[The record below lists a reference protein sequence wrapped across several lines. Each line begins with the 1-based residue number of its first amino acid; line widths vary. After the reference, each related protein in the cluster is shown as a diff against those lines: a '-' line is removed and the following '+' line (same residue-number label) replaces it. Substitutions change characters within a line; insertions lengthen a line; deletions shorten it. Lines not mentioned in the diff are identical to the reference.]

1 MRKGQVTI
9 LNEAQQ
15 YKLNDNIISIL
26 KREDLTLK
34 QLNYIIHYCYAQIYI
49 HNQNQDDIYNE
60 VLRIVENKWIS
71 GFTLPY
77 GLYDKDTL
85 LNSCKK
91 RNIFKLY
98 DYLNIDKYR
107 KENPSKCAEM
117 YRLYNLYVELLY
129 NDIQFKHIKSLYR
142 LYKKDKT
149 ILNCFNNYR
158 LPNINNSNIVFYT
171 HFLEYIINEL
181 DKGET
186 FHNYVFSNRMTEQV
200 FNKNCENIDLNR
212 MLFEYFLSSTS
223 NLDCSLLYDETNF
236 DKYFIKENG
245 VYYLN
250 FEKIVVE
257 KYPPIAKAVFKN
269 FDFQLLRNS
278 YSYYNNIVQMNE
290 ETFDKYKQLVTGN
303 GIAITLNNIKSIST
317 KIIIKMNGTI
327 NIYIREYRENKILP
341 SGKLQYNDEVKSN
354 KNNIVIFPNGDIYK
368 ETKNE
373 KLVPISFKELY
384 DLRNLNNDTKKLV
397 DCIISEVSKMTPI
410 FKDISRDFEITN
422 LFPIKFN
429 DLYKYHTK
437 NELMKDMYGLAK
449 DLPINY
455 NKININLS
463 YLIIKS
469 YNYVNDRSKKILI
482 QLKDKDNR
490 ILKLVNHCMAKNWRR
505 LTYKRKV
512 FFFLQSII
520 IYTINE
526 KTDLGKNR
534 KKYIEDNLHL
544 IAENILDAEFNE
556 FEEDCDNDILIS
568 VGDYVN
574 MCIYSKKRV
583 KPKVDLSISNIHTL
597 IEKHNDVSWLL
608 HKNSTKPVKIPK
620 NSVFNGLRKILPK
633 EFEWIKNRKRLI
645 LETELQHHCVWSY
658 ADKISSDMCAI
669 YSYVDKDG
677 SKSFCN
683 DGKPKRYTIEFN
695 FNKQDGT
702 YYVEQVQ
709 GKYDAV
715 NSSDVKN
722 YIYKILNEKQLKETA

>member
-15 YKLNDNIISIL
+15 YELNDNIISIL

-34 QLNYIIHYCYAQIYI
+34 QLNYILHYCYAQIYI
-49 HNQNQDDIYNE
+49 YNQNQDDIYNE
-60 VLRIVENKWIS
+60 ILRIVENKWIN
-71 GFTLPY
+71 GFTLTY
-77 GLYDKDTL
+77 GKDTL
-85 LNSCKK
+85 LNSSKK

-98 DYLNIDKYR
+98 DYLNIGKYR
-107 KENPSKCAEM
+107 KENPSKCADM
-117 YRLYNLYVELLY
+117 YNLYNLYVELLY

-200 FNKNCENIDLNR
+200 FNKNCENIDLNK
-212 MLFEYFLSSTS
+212 MLFEYFLSLTS
-223 NLDCSLLYDETNF
+223 NIELPYDETNF

-257 KYPPIAKAVFKN
+257 KYPPITKAVLKS
-269 FDFQLLRNS
+269 FDFKLLRNS
-278 YSYYNNIVQMNE
+278 YSYYNNIIQMNE
-290 ETFDKYKQLVTGN
+290 DIFDKYKQLVMDN
-303 GIAITLNNIKSIST
+303 GITVTLNNIKSIST
-317 KIIIKMNGTI
+317 KIVIKTNGTI
-327 NIYIREYRENKILP
+327 NIYIREYKGNTILS
-341 SGKLQYNDEVKSN
+341 SGKLQTYDETKSN
-354 KNNIVIFPNGDIYK
+354 KNDIVIFPNGDIYK
-368 ETKNE
+368 KTKNE

-384 DLRNLNNDTKKLV
+384 ALRNLNNDTKKLV

-463 YLIIKS
+463 YLIVKS

-482 QLKDKDNR
+482 QLKDKDNS
-490 ILKLVNHCMAKNWRR
+490 ILKLVNRCITKSWQR

-526 KTDLGKNR
+526 KTDWGKTR
-534 KKYIEDNLHL
+534 KKYIEENLNF
-544 IAENILDAEFNE
+544 IAENILDAEFYE
-556 FEEDCDNDILIS
+556 FADNCADDMLIQ

-574 MCIYSKKRV
+574 MCIYNNKRV
-583 KPKVDLSISNIHTL
+583 KPKVDLSISNVHTL
-597 IEKHNDVSWLL
+597 IEKHNDVSWLSR
-608 HKNSTKPVKIPK
+608 KSGTKPVKVPK
-620 NSVFNGLRKILPK
+620 DSVFNDLRKILPK

-658 ADKISSDMCAI
+658 ADRISSDMCAI

-677 SKSFCN
+677 SKSLCN

-702 YYVEQVQ
+702 YYVVQVQ

-715 NSSDVKN
+715 NSSDVQN

>member
-1 MRKGQVTI
+1 MRKGQATI

-15 YKLNDNIISIL
+15 YELNDNIISIL

-34 QLNYIIHYCYAQIYI
+34 QLNDIVHYCYAQIYI
-49 HNQNQDDIYNE
+49 YNQNQDDIYNE

-77 GLYDKDTL
+77 GKDTL
-85 LNSCKK
+85 LNSSKK

-98 DYLNIDKYR
+98 DYLNIGKYR
-107 KENPSKCAEM
+107 KENPSKCADM
-117 YRLYNLYVELLY
+117 YNLYNLYVELLY

-200 FNKNCENIDLNR
+200 FNKNCENIDLNK
-212 MLFEYFLSSTS
+212 MLFEYFLSLTS
-223 NLDCSLLYDETNF
+223 NIELPYDETNF

-257 KYPPIAKAVFKN
+257 KYPPITKAVLKS
-269 FDFQLLRNS
+269 FDFKLLRNS
-278 YSYYNNIVQMNE
+278 YSYYNNIIQMNE
-290 ETFDKYKQLVTGN
+290 DIFDKYKQLVMDN
-303 GIAITLNNIKSIST
+303 GIAVTLNNIKSIST
-317 KIIIKMNGTI
+317 KIVIKTNGTI
-327 NIYIREYRENKILP
+327 NIYIREYKGNTILS
-341 SGKLQYNDEVKSN
+341 SGKLQTYDETKSN
-354 KNNIVIFPNGDIYK
+354 KNDIVIFPNGDIYK
-368 ETKNE
+368 KTKNE

-463 YLIIKS
+463 YLIVKS

-482 QLKDKDNR
+482 QLKDKDNS
-490 ILKLVNHCMAKNWRR
+490 ILKLVNRCIAKSWQRC
-505 LTYKRKV
+505 TYKRKV

-526 KTDLGKNR
+526 KTDWGKTK
-534 KKYIEDNLHL
+534 KKYIEENLNF
-544 IAENILDAEFNE
+544 IVENILDAEFYE
-556 FEEDCDNDILIS
+556 FEENCADDMLIQ

-574 MCIYSKKRV
+574 MCIYSNKRV

-597 IEKHNDVSWLL
+597 IEKHNDVSWLSR
-608 HKNSTKPVKIPK
+608 KSGTRPVKVPK
-620 NSVFNGLRKILPK
+620 DSVFNDLRKILPK

-677 SKSFCN
+677 SKSLCN

-702 YYVEQVQ
+702 YYVVQVQ

-715 NSSDVKN
+715 NSSDVQN

>member
-1 MRKGQVTI
+1 MRKGQATI

-15 YKLNDNIISIL
+15 YELNDNIISIL

-34 QLNYIIHYCYAQIYI
+34 QLNDIVHYCYAQIYI
-49 HNQNQDDIYNE
+49 YNQNQDDIYNE

-77 GLYDKDTL
+77 GLCGKDTL
-85 LNSCKK
+85 LNSSKK

-98 DYLNIDKYR
+98 DYLNIGKYR
-107 KENPSKCAEM
+107 KENPSKCADM
-117 YRLYNLYVELLY
+117 YNLYNLYVELLY

-200 FNKNCENIDLNR
+200 FNKNCENIDLNK
-212 MLFEYFLSSTS
+212 MLFEYFLSLTS
-223 NLDCSLLYDETNF
+223 NIELPYDETNF

-257 KYPPIAKAVFKN
+257 KYPPITKAVLKS
-269 FDFQLLRNS
+269 FDFKLLRNS
-278 YSYYNNIVQMNE
+278 YSYYNNIIQMNE
-290 ETFDKYKQLVTGN
+290 DIFDKYKQLVMDN
-303 GIAITLNNIKSIST
+303 GITVTLNNIKSIST
-317 KIIIKMNGTI
+317 KIVIKTNGTI
-327 NIYIREYRENKILP
+327 NIYIREYKGNTILS
-341 SGKLQYNDEVKSN
+341 SGKLQTYDETKSN
-354 KNNIVIFPNGDIYK
+354 KNDIVIFPNGDIYK
-368 ETKNE
+368 KTKNE

-384 DLRNLNNDTKKLV
+384 ALRNLNNDTKKLV

-463 YLIIKS
+463 YLIVKS

-482 QLKDKDNR
+482 QLKDKDNS
-490 ILKLVNHCMAKNWRR
+490 ILKLVNRCITKSWQR

-526 KTDLGKNR
+526 KADWGKTR
-534 KKYIEDNLHL
+534 KKYIEENLNF

-556 FEEDCDNDILIS
+556 FEENCADDMVIQ

-574 MCIYSKKRV
+574 MCIYSNKRV

-597 IEKHNDVSWLL
+597 IEKHNDVSWLSR
-608 HKNSTKPVKIPK
+608 KSGTKPVKVPK
-620 NSVFNGLRKILPK
+620 DSVFNDLRKILPK

-677 SKSFCN
+677 SKSLCN

-702 YYVEQVQ
+702 YYVVQVQ

-715 NSSDVKN
+715 NSSDVQN

>member
-1 MRKGQVTI
+1 MRKGQIAI
-9 LNEAQQ
+9 LNQAKQDE
-15 YKLNDNIISIL
+15 LNDNIISIL

-34 QLNYIIHYCYAQIYI
+34 QLNDISHYCYEQIYI

-77 GLYDKDTL
+77 GFCGKDTL
-85 LNSCKK
+85 LNSSKK

-98 DYLNIDKYR
+98 DYLNIGKYR
-107 KENPSKCAEM
+107 KENPSKCADM
-117 YRLYNLYVELLY
+117 YNLYNLYVELLY

-200 FNKNCENIDLNR
+200 FNKNCENIDLNK
-212 MLFEYFLSSTS
+212 MLFEYFLSLTS
-223 NLDCSLLYDETNF
+223 NIELPYDETNF

-257 KYPPIAKAVFKN
+257 KYPPITKAVLKS
-269 FDFQLLRNS
+269 FDFKLLRNS
-278 YSYYNNIVQMNE
+278 YSYYNNIIQMNE
-290 ETFDKYKQLVTGN
+290 DIFDKYKQLVMDN
-303 GIAITLNNIKSIST
+303 GITVTLNNIKSIST
-317 KIIIKMNGTI
+317 KIVIKTNGTI
-327 NIYIREYRENKILP
+327 NIYIREYKGNTILS
-341 SGKLQYNDEVKSN
+341 SGKLQTYDETKSN
-354 KNNIVIFPNGDIYK
+354 KNDIVIFPNGDIYK
-368 ETKNE
+368 KTKNE

-384 DLRNLNNDTKKLV
+384 ALRNLNNDTKKLV

-463 YLIIKS
+463 YLIVKS

-482 QLKDKDNR
+482 QLKDKDNS
-490 ILKLVNHCMAKNWRR
+490 ILKLVNRCITKSWQR

-526 KTDLGKNR
+526 KTDWGKTK
-534 KKYIEDNLHL
+534 KKYIEENLNF
-544 IAENILDAEFNE
+544 IAENILDAEFYE
-556 FEEDCDNDILIS
+556 FADNCDDNMLIQ

-574 MCIYSKKRV
+574 MCIYNNKRV
-583 KPKVDLSISNIHTL
+583 KPKVDLSISNVHTL
-597 IEKHNDVSWLL
+597 IEKHNDVSWLSR
-608 HKNSTKPVKIPK
+608 KSGTRPVKVPK
-620 NSVFNGLRKILPK
+620 DSVFNDLRKILPK

-677 SKSFCN
+677 SKSLCN

-702 YYVEQVQ
+702 YYVVQVQ

-715 NSSDVKN
+715 NSSDVQN

>member
-1 MRKGQVTI
+1 MRKGQIAI

-15 YKLNDNIISIL
+15 YELNDNIISIL

-34 QLNYIIHYCYAQIYI
+34 QLNDIVHYCYAQIYI
-49 HNQNQDDIYNE
+49 YNQNQDDIYNE

-77 GLYDKDTL
+77 GKDTL
-85 LNSCKK
+85 LNSSKK

-98 DYLNIDKYR
+98 DYLNIGKYR
-107 KENPSKCAEM
+107 KENPSKCADM
-117 YRLYNLYVELLY
+117 YNLYNLYVELLY

-200 FNKNCENIDLNR
+200 FNKNCENIDLNK
-212 MLFEYFLSSTS
+212 MLFEYFLSLTS
-223 NLDCSLLYDETNF
+223 NIELPYDETNF

-257 KYPPIAKAVFKN
+257 KYPPITKAVLKS
-269 FDFQLLRNS
+269 FDFKLLRNS
-278 YSYYNNIVQMNE
+278 YSYYNNIIQMNE
-290 ETFDKYKQLVTGN
+290 DIFDKYKQLVMDN
-303 GIAITLNNIKSIST
+303 GITVTLNNIKSIST
-317 KIIIKMNGTI
+317 KIVIKTNGTI
-327 NIYIREYRENKILP
+327 NIYIREYKGNTILS
-341 SGKLQYNDEVKSN
+341 SGKLQTYDETKSN
-354 KNNIVIFPNGDIYK
+354 KNDIVIFPNGDIYK
-368 ETKNE
+368 KTKNE

-463 YLIIKS
+463 YLIVKS

-482 QLKDKDNR
+482 QLKDKDNS
-490 ILKLVNHCMAKNWRR
+490 ILKLVNRCIAKSWQRC
-505 LTYKRKV
+505 TYKRKV

-526 KTDLGKNR
+526 KTDWGKTK
-534 KKYIEDNLHL
+534 KKYIEENLNF

-556 FEEDCDNDILIS
+556 FEENCADDMVIQ

-574 MCIYSKKRV
+574 MCIYSNKRV

-597 IEKHNDVSWLL
+597 IEKHNDVSRLSR
-608 HKNSTKPVKIPK
+608 KSGTRPVKVPK
-620 NSVFNGLRKILPK
+620 DSVFNDLRKILPK

-677 SKSFCN
+677 SKSLCN

-702 YYVEQVQ
+702 YYVVQVQ

-715 NSSDVKN
+715 NSSDVQN

>member
-1 MRKGQVTI
+1 MRKGQIVI

-15 YKLNDNIISIL
+15 YELNDNIISIL

-34 QLNYIIHYCYAQIYI
+34 QLNDIVHYCYAQIYI
-49 HNQNQDDIYNE
+49 YNQNQDDIYNE

-77 GLYDKDTL
+77 GKDTL
-85 LNSCKK
+85 LNSSKK

-98 DYLNIDKYR
+98 DYLNIGKYR
-107 KENPSKCAEM
+107 KENPSKCADM
-117 YRLYNLYVELLY
+117 YNLYNLYVELLY

-200 FNKNCENIDLNR
+200 FNKNCENIDLNK
-212 MLFEYFLSSTS
+212 MLFEYFLSLTS
-223 NLDCSLLYDETNF
+223 NIELPYDETNF

-257 KYPPIAKAVFKN
+257 KYPPITKAVLKS
-269 FDFQLLRNS
+269 FDFKLLRNS
-278 YSYYNNIVQMNE
+278 YSYYNNIIQMNE
-290 ETFDKYKQLVTGN
+290 DIFDKYKQLVMDN
-303 GIAITLNNIKSIST
+303 GITVTLNKIKSIST
-317 KIIIKMNGTI
+317 KIVIKTNGTI
-327 NIYIREYRENKILP
+327 NIYIREYKGNTILS
-341 SGKLQYNDEVKSN
+341 SGKLQTYDETKSN
-354 KNNIVIFPNGDIYK
+354 KNDIVIFPNGDIYK
-368 ETKNE
+368 KTKNE

-384 DLRNLNNDTKKLV
+384 ALRNLNNDTKKLV

-463 YLIIKS
+463 YLIVKS

-482 QLKDKDNR
+482 QLKDKDNS
-490 ILKLVNHCMAKNWRR
+490 ILKLVNRCITKSWQR

-526 KTDLGKNR
+526 KTDWGKTR
-534 KKYIEDNLHL
+534 KKCIEENLNF
-544 IAENILDAEFNE
+544 IAENILDAEFYE
-556 FEEDCDNDILIS
+556 FADNCADDMLIQ

-574 MCIYSKKRV
+574 MCIYNNKRV
-583 KPKVDLSISNIHTL
+583 KPKVDLSISNVHTL
-597 IEKHNDVSWLL
+597 IEKHNDVSWLSR
-608 HKNSTKPVKIPK
+608 KSGTKPVKVPK
-620 NSVFNGLRKILPK
+620 DSVFNDLRKILPK

-677 SKSFCN
+677 SKSLCN

-702 YYVEQVQ
+702 YYVVQVQ

-715 NSSDVKN
+715 NSSDVQN

>member
-1 MRKGQVTI
+1 MRKGQIAI
-9 LNEAQQ
+9 LNQAKQDE
-15 YKLNDNIISIL
+15 LNDNIISIL
-26 KREDLTLK
+26 KREDLTLT
-34 QLNYIIHYCYAQIYI
+34 QLNNILHYCYEQIYI

-77 GLYDKDTL
+77 GKDTL
-85 LNSCKK
+85 LNSSKK

-98 DYLNIDKYR
+98 DYLNIGKYR
-107 KENPSKCAEM
+107 KENPSKCADM
-117 YRLYNLYVELLY
+117 YNLYKLYVELLY

-200 FNKNCENIDLNR
+200 FNKNCENIDLNK
-212 MLFEYFLSSTS
+212 MLFEYFLSLTS
-223 NLDCSLLYDETNF
+223 NIELPYDETNF

-257 KYPPIAKAVFKN
+257 KYPPITKAVLKS
-269 FDFQLLRNS
+269 FDFKLLRNS
-278 YSYYNNIVQMNE
+278 YSYYNNIIQMNE
-290 ETFDKYKQLVTGN
+290 DIFDKYKQLVMDN
-303 GIAITLNNIKSIST
+303 GITVTLNNIKSIST
-317 KIIIKMNGTI
+317 KIVIKTNGTI
-327 NIYIREYRENKILP
+327 NIYIREYKGNKILS
-341 SGKLQYNDEVKSN
+341 SGKLQTYDETKSN
-354 KNNIVIFPNGDIYK
+354 KNDIVIFPNGDIYK
-368 ETKNE
+368 KTKNE

-384 DLRNLNNDTKKLV
+384 ALRNLNNDTKKLV

-463 YLIIKS
+463 YLIVKS

-482 QLKDKDNR
+482 QLKDKDNS
-490 ILKLVNHCMAKNWRR
+490 ILKLVNRCITKSWQRF
-505 LTYKRKV
+505 TYKRKV

-526 KTDLGKNR
+526 KTDWGKTR
-534 KKYIEDNLHL
+534 KKYIEENLNF
-544 IAENILDAEFNE
+544 IAENILDAEFYE
-556 FEEDCDNDILIS
+556 FADNCADDILIQ

-574 MCIYSKKRV
+574 MCIYNNKRV
-583 KPKVDLSISNIHTL
+583 KPKVDLSISNVHTL
-597 IEKHNDVSWLL
+597 IEKHNDVSWLSR
-608 HKNSTKPVKIPK
+608 KSGTKPVKVPK
-620 NSVFNGLRKILPK
+620 DSVFNDLRKILPK

-677 SKSFCN
+677 SKSLCN

-702 YYVEQVQ
+702 YYVVQVQ

-715 NSSDVKN
+715 NSSDVQN

>member
-1 MRKGQVTI
+1 MRKGQAAI

-15 YKLNDNIISIL
+15 YELNDNIISIL

-34 QLNYIIHYCYAQIYI
+34 QLNDIVHYCYAQIYI
-49 HNQNQDDIYNE
+49 YNQNQDDIYNE

-77 GLYDKDTL
+77 GKDTL
-85 LNSCKK
+85 LNSSKK

-98 DYLNIDKYR
+98 DYLNIGKYR
-107 KENPSKCAEM
+107 KENPSKCADM
-117 YRLYNLYVELLY
+117 YNLYNLYVELLY

-200 FNKNCENIDLNR
+200 FNKNCENIDLNK
-212 MLFEYFLSSTS
+212 MLFEYFLSLTS
-223 NLDCSLLYDETNF
+223 NIELPYDETNF

-257 KYPPIAKAVFKN
+257 KYPPITKAVLKS
-269 FDFQLLRNS
+269 FDFKLLGNS
-278 YSYYNNIVQMNE
+278 YSYYNNIIQMNE
-290 ETFDKYKQLVTGN
+290 DIFDKYKQLVMDN
-303 GIAITLNNIKSIST
+303 GIAVTLNNIKSIST
-317 KIIIKMNGTI
+317 KIVIKTNGTI
-327 NIYIREYRENKILP
+327 NIHIREYKGNKILS
-341 SGKLQYNDEVKSN
+341 SGNLQSYDEMKSN

-463 YLIIKS
+463 YLIVKS

-482 QLKDKDNR
+482 QLKDKDNS
-490 ILKLVNHCMAKNWRR
+490 ILKLVNRCIAKSWQRC
-505 LTYKRKV
+505 TYKRKV

-526 KTDLGKNR
+526 KTDWGKTK
-534 KKYIEDNLHL
+534 KKYIEENLNF
-544 IAENILDAEFNE
+544 IVENILDAEFYE
-556 FEEDCDNDILIS
+556 FEENCAEDMLIQ

-574 MCIYSKKRV
+574 MCIYSNKRV

-597 IEKHNDVSWLL
+597 IEKHNDVSWLSR
-608 HKNSTKPVKIPK
+608 KSGTKPVKVPK
-620 NSVFNGLRKILPK
+620 DSVFNDLRKILPK

-677 SKSFCN
+677 SKSLCN

-702 YYVEQVQ
+702 YYVVQVQ

-715 NSSDVKN
+715 NSSDVQN

>member
-1 MRKGQVTI
+1 MRKGQIAI
-9 LNEAQQ
+9 LNQAKQDE
-15 YKLNDNIISIL
+15 LNDNIISIL

-34 QLNYIIHYCYAQIYI
+34 QLNDISHYCYEQIYI

-77 GLYDKDTL
+77 GFCGKDTL
-85 LNSCKK
+85 LNSSKK

-98 DYLNIDKYR
+98 DYLNIGKYR
-107 KENPSKCAEM
+107 KENPSKCADM
-117 YRLYNLYVELLY
+117 YNLYNLYVELLY

-200 FNKNCENIDLNR
+200 FNKNCENIDLNK
-212 MLFEYFLSSTS
+212 MLFEYFLSLTS
-223 NLDCSLLYDETNF
+223 NIELPYDETNF

-257 KYPPIAKAVFKN
+257 KYPPITKAVLKS
-269 FDFQLLRNS
+269 FDFKLLRNS
-278 YSYYNNIVQMNE
+278 YSYYNNIIQMNE
-290 ETFDKYKQLVTGN
+290 DIFDKYKQLVMDN
-303 GIAITLNNIKSIST
+303 GITVTLNNIKSIST
-317 KIIIKMNGTI
+317 KIVIKTNGTI
-327 NIYIREYRENKILP
+327 NIYIREYKGNTILS
-341 SGKLQYNDEVKSN
+341 SGKLQTYDETKSN
-354 KNNIVIFPNGDIYK
+354 KNDIVIFPNGDIYK
-368 ETKNE
+368 KTKNE

-384 DLRNLNNDTKKLV
+384 ALRNLNNDTKKLV

-482 QLKDKDNR
+482 QLKDKDNS
-490 ILKLVNHCMAKNWRR
+490 ILKLVNRCITKSWQR

-526 KTDLGKNR
+526 KTDWGKTR
-534 KKYIEDNLHL
+534 KKYIEENLNF

-556 FEEDCDNDILIS
+556 FEENCADDMVIQ

-574 MCIYSKKRV
+574 MCIYNNKRV
-583 KPKVDLSISNIHTL
+583 KPKVDLSISNVHTL
-597 IEKHNDVSWLL
+597 IEKHNDVSWLSR
-608 HKNSTKPVKIPK
+608 KSGTRPVKVPK
-620 NSVFNGLRKILPK
+620 DSVFNDLRKILPK

-677 SKSFCN
+677 SKSLCN

-702 YYVEQVQ
+702 YYVVQVQ

-715 NSSDVKN
+715 NSSDVQN

>member
-1 MRKGQVTI
+1 MRKGQIAI

-15 YKLNDNIISIL
+15 YELNDNIISIL

-34 QLNYIIHYCYAQIYI
+34 QLNDIVHYCYAQIYI
-49 HNQNQDDIYNE
+49 YNQNQDDIYNE

-77 GLYDKDTL
+77 GKDTL
-85 LNSCKK
+85 LNSSKK

-98 DYLNIDKYR
+98 DYLNIGKYR
-107 KENPSKCAEM
+107 KENPSKCADM
-117 YRLYNLYVELLY
+117 YNLYNLYVELLY

-200 FNKNCENIDLNR
+200 FNKNCENIDLNK
-212 MLFEYFLSSTS
+212 MLFEYFLSLTS
-223 NLDCSLLYDETNF
+223 NIELPYGETNF

-257 KYPPIAKAVFKN
+257 KYPPITKAVLKS
-269 FDFQLLRNS
+269 FDFKLLRNS
-278 YSYYNNIVQMNE
+278 YSYYNNIIQMNE
-290 ETFDKYKQLVTGN
+290 DIFDKYKQLVMDN
-303 GIAITLNNIKSIST
+303 GITVTLNNIKSIST
-317 KIIIKMNGTI
+317 KIVIKTNGTI
-327 NIYIREYRENKILP
+327 NIYIREYKGNTILS
-341 SGKLQYNDEVKSN
+341 SGKLQTYDETKSN
-354 KNNIVIFPNGDIYK
+354 KNDIVIFPNGDIYK
-368 ETKNE
+368 KTKNE

-463 YLIIKS
+463 YLIVKS

-482 QLKDKDNR
+482 QLKDKDNS
-490 ILKLVNHCMAKNWRR
+490 ILKLVNRCIAKSWQRC
-505 LTYKRKV
+505 TYKRKV

-526 KTDLGKNR
+526 KTDWGKTK
-534 KKYIEDNLHL
+534 KKYIEENLNF

-556 FEEDCDNDILIS
+556 FEENCADDMVIQ

-574 MCIYSKKRV
+574 MCIYSNKRV

-597 IEKHNDVSWLL
+597 IEKHNDVSWLSR
-608 HKNSTKPVKIPK
+608 KSGTKPVKVPK
-620 NSVFNGLRKILPK
+620 DSVFNDLRKILPK

-677 SKSFCN
+677 SKSLCN

-702 YYVEQVQ
+702 YYVVQVQ

-715 NSSDVKN
+715 NSSDVQN

>member
-1 MRKGQVTI
+1 MRKGQIAI
-9 LNEAQQ
+9 LNQAKQDE
-15 YKLNDNIISIL
+15 LNDNIISIL
-26 KREDLTLK
+26 KREDLTLT
-34 QLNYIIHYCYAQIYI
+34 QLNNILHYCYEQIYI

-77 GLYDKDTL
+77 GKDTL
-85 LNSCKK
+85 LNSSKK

-98 DYLNIDKYR
+98 DYLNIGKYR
-107 KENPSKCAEM
+107 KENPSKCADM
-117 YRLYNLYVELLY
+117 YNLYNLYVELLY

-200 FNKNCENIDLNR
+200 FNKNCENIDLNK
-212 MLFEYFLSSTS
+212 MLFEYFLSLTS
-223 NLDCSLLYDETNF
+223 NIELPYDETNF

-245 VYYLN
+245 VYYLD

-257 KYPPIAKAVFKN
+257 KYPPITKAVLKS
-269 FDFQLLRNS
+269 FDFKLLRNS
-278 YSYYNNIVQMNE
+278 YSYYNNIIQMNE
-290 ETFDKYKQLVTGN
+290 DIFDKYKQLVMDN
-303 GIAITLNNIKSIST
+303 GITVTLNNIKSIST
-317 KIIIKMNGTI
+317 KIVIKTNGTI
-327 NIYIREYRENKILP
+327 NIYIREYKGNTILS
-341 SGKLQYNDEVKSN
+341 SGKLQTYDETKSN
-354 KNNIVIFPNGDIYK
+354 KNDIVIFPNGDIYK
-368 ETKNE
+368 KTKNE

-384 DLRNLNNDTKKLV
+384 ALRNLNNDTKKLV

-463 YLIIKS
+463 YLIVKS

-482 QLKDKDNR
+482 QLKDKDNS
-490 ILKLVNHCMAKNWRR
+490 ILKLVNRCITKSWQR

-526 KTDLGKNR
+526 KTDWGKTR
-534 KKYIEDNLHL
+534 KKYIEENLNF
-544 IAENILDAEFNE
+544 IAENILDAEFYE
-556 FEEDCDNDILIS
+556 FADNCADDMLIQ

-574 MCIYSKKRV
+574 MCIYNNKRV
-583 KPKVDLSISNIHTL
+583 KPKVDLSISNVHTL
-597 IEKHNDVSWLL
+597 IEKHNDVSWLSR
-608 HKNSTKPVKIPK
+608 KSGTKPVKVPK
-620 NSVFNGLRKILPK
+620 DSVFNDLRKILPK

-677 SKSFCN
+677 SKSLCN

-702 YYVEQVQ
+702 YYVVQVQ

-715 NSSDVKN
+715 NSSDVQN

>member
-1 MRKGQVTI
+1 MRKGQIAI
-9 LNEAQQ
+9 LNQAKQDE
-15 YKLNDNIISIL
+15 LNDNIISIL
-26 KREDLTLK
+26 KREDLTLT
-34 QLNYIIHYCYAQIYI
+34 QLNNILHYCYEQIYI

-77 GLYDKDTL
+77 GKDTL
-85 LNSCKK
+85 LNSSKK

-98 DYLNIDKYR
+98 DYLNIGKYR
-107 KENPSKCAEM
+107 KENPSKCADM
-117 YRLYNLYVELLY
+117 YNLYKLYVELLY

-200 FNKNCENIDLNR
+200 FNKNCENIDLNK
-212 MLFEYFLSSTS
+212 MLFEYFLSLTS
-223 NLDCSLLYDETNF
+223 NIELPYDETNF

-257 KYPPIAKAVFKN
+257 KYPPITKAVLKS
-269 FDFQLLRNS
+269 FDFKLLRNS
-278 YSYYNNIVQMNE
+278 YSYYNNIIQMNE
-290 ETFDKYKQLVTGN
+290 DIFDKYKQLVMDN
-303 GIAITLNNIKSIST
+303 GITVTLNNIKSIST
-317 KIIIKMNGTI
+317 KIVIKTNGTI
-327 NIYIREYRENKILP
+327 NIYIREYKGNTILS
-341 SGKLQYNDEVKSN
+341 SGKLQTYDETKSN
-354 KNNIVIFPNGDIYK
+354 KNDIVIFPNGDIYK
-368 ETKNE
+368 KTKNE

-384 DLRNLNNDTKKLV
+384 ALRNLNNDTKKLV

-463 YLIIKS
+463 YLIVKS

-482 QLKDKDNR
+482 QLKDKDNS
-490 ILKLVNHCMAKNWRR
+490 ILKLVNRCITKSWQR

-526 KTDLGKNR
+526 KTDWGKTR
-534 KKYIEDNLHL
+534 KKYIEENLNF
-544 IAENILDAEFNE
+544 IAENILDAEFYE
-556 FEEDCDNDILIS
+556 FADNCADDMLIQ

-574 MCIYSKKRV
+574 MCIYNNKRV
-583 KPKVDLSISNIHTL
+583 KPKVDLSISNVHTL
-597 IEKHNDVSWLL
+597 IEKHNDVSWLSR
-608 HKNSTKPVKIPK
+608 KSGTKPVKVPK
-620 NSVFNGLRKILPK
+620 DSVFNDLRKILPK

-677 SKSFCN
+677 SKSLCN

>member
-1 MRKGQVTI
+1 MRKEQIAI
-9 LNEAQQ
+9 LNQAKQDE
-15 YKLNDNIISIL
+15 LNDNIISIL

-34 QLNYIIHYCYAQIYI
+34 QLNDISHYCYEQIYI

-77 GLYDKDTL
+77 GFCGKDTL
-85 LNSCKK
+85 LNSSKK

-98 DYLNIDKYR
+98 DYLNIGKYR
-107 KENPSKCAEM
+107 KENPSKCADM
-117 YRLYNLYVELLY
+117 YNLYNLYVELLY

-200 FNKNCENIDLNR
+200 FNKNCENIDLNK
-212 MLFEYFLSSTS
+212 MLFEYFLSLTS
-223 NLDCSLLYDETNF
+223 NIELPYDETNF

-257 KYPPIAKAVFKN
+257 KYPPITKAVLKS
-269 FDFQLLRNS
+269 FDFKLLRNS
-278 YSYYNNIVQMNE
+278 YSYYNNIIQMNE
-290 ETFDKYKQLVTGN
+290 DIFDKYKQLVMDN
-303 GIAITLNNIKSIST
+303 GITVTLNNIKSIST
-317 KIIIKMNGTI
+317 KIVIKTNGTI
-327 NIYIREYRENKILP
+327 NIYIREYKGNTILS
-341 SGKLQYNDEVKSN
+341 SGKLQTYDETKSN
-354 KNNIVIFPNGDIYK
+354 KNDIVIFPNGDIYK
-368 ETKNE
+368 KTKNE

-384 DLRNLNNDTKKLV
+384 ALRNLNNDTKKLV

-482 QLKDKDNR
+482 QLKDKDNS
-490 ILKLVNHCMAKNWRR
+490 ILKLVNRCITKSWQR

-526 KTDLGKNR
+526 KTDWGKTR
-534 KKYIEDNLHL
+534 KKYIEENLNF

-556 FEEDCDNDILIS
+556 FEENCADDMVIQ

-574 MCIYSKKRV
+574 MCIYNNKRV
-583 KPKVDLSISNIHTL
+583 KPKVDLSISNVHTL
-597 IEKHNDVSWLL
+597 IEKHNDVSWLSR
-608 HKNSTKPVKIPK
+608 KSGTRPVKVPK
-620 NSVFNGLRKILPK
+620 DSVFNDLRKILPK

-677 SKSFCN
+677 SKSLCN

-702 YYVEQVQ
+702 YYVVQVQ

-715 NSSDVKN
+715 NSSDVQN

>member
-1 MRKGQVTI
+1 MRKGQATI

-15 YKLNDNIISIL
+15 YELNDNIISIL

-34 QLNYIIHYCYAQIYI
+34 QLNDIVHYCYAQIYI
-49 HNQNQDDIYNE
+49 YNQNQDDIYNE

-77 GLYDKDTL
+77 GLCGKDTL
-85 LNSCKK
+85 LNSSKK

-98 DYLNIDKYR
+98 DYLNIGKYR
-107 KENPSKCAEM
+107 KENPSKCADM
-117 YRLYNLYVELLY
+117 YNLYNLYVELLY

-200 FNKNCENIDLNR
+200 FNKNCENIDLNK
-212 MLFEYFLSSTS
+212 MLFEYFLSLTS
-223 NLDCSLLYDETNF
+223 NIELPYDETNF

-257 KYPPIAKAVFKN
+257 KYPPITKAVLKS
-269 FDFQLLRNS
+269 FDFKLLRNS
-278 YSYYNNIVQMNE
+278 YSYYNNIIQMNE
-290 ETFDKYKQLVTGN
+290 DIFDKYKQLVMDN
-303 GIAITLNNIKSIST
+303 GITVTLNNIKSIST
-317 KIIIKMNGTI
+317 KIVIKTNGTI
-327 NIYIREYRENKILP
+327 NIYIREYKGNTILS
-341 SGKLQYNDEVKSN
+341 SGKLQTYDETKSN
-354 KNNIVIFPNGDIYK
+354 KNDIVIFPNGDIYK
-368 ETKNE
+368 KTKNE

-384 DLRNLNNDTKKLV
+384 ALRNLNNDTKKLV

-463 YLIIKS
+463 YLIVKS

-482 QLKDKDNR
+482 QLKDKDNS
-490 ILKLVNHCMAKNWRR
+490 ILKLVNRCITKSWQR

-526 KTDLGKNR
+526 KTDWGKTR
-534 KKYIEDNLHL
+534 KKYIEENLNF
-544 IAENILDAEFNE
+544 IAENILDAEFYE
-556 FEEDCDNDILIS
+556 FADNCADDMLIQ
-568 VGDYVN
+568 VGNYVN
-574 MCIYSKKRV
+574 MCIYNNKRV
-583 KPKVDLSISNIHTL
+583 KQKVDLSISNVHTL
-597 IEKHNDVSWLL
+597 IEKHNDVSWLSR
-608 HKNSTKPVKIPK
+608 KSGTKPVKVPK
-620 NSVFNGLRKILPK
+620 DSVFNDLRKILPK

-677 SKSFCN
+677 SKSLCN

-702 YYVEQVQ
+702 YYVVQVQ

-715 NSSDVKN
+715 NSSDVQN

>member
-1 MRKGQVTI
+1 MRKGQIAI
-9 LNEAQQ
+9 LNQAKQDE
-15 YKLNDNIISIL
+15 LNDNIISIL
-26 KREDLTLK
+26 KREDLTLT
-34 QLNYIIHYCYAQIYI
+34 QLNNILHYCYEQIYI

-77 GLYDKDTL
+77 GKDTL
-85 LNSCKK
+85 LNSSKK

-98 DYLNIDKYR
+98 DYLNIGKYR
-107 KENPSKCAEM
+107 KENPSKCADM
-117 YRLYNLYVELLY
+117 YNLYKLYVELLY

-200 FNKNCENIDLNR
+200 FNKNCENIDLNK
-212 MLFEYFLSSTS
+212 MLFEYFLSLTS
-223 NLDCSLLYDETNF
+223 NIELPYDETNF

-257 KYPPIAKAVFKN
+257 KYPPITKAVLKS
-269 FDFQLLRNS
+269 FDFKLLRNS
-278 YSYYNNIVQMNE
+278 YSYYNNIIQMNE
-290 ETFDKYKQLVTGN
+290 DIFDKYKQLVMDN
-303 GIAITLNNIKSIST
+303 GITVTLNNIKSIST
-317 KIIIKMNGTI
+317 KIVIKTNGTI
-327 NIYIREYRENKILP
+327 NIYIREYKGNKILS
-341 SGKLQYNDEVKSN
+341 SGKLQTYDETKSN
-354 KNNIVIFPNGDIYK
+354 KNDIVIFPNGDIYK
-368 ETKNE
+368 KTKNE

-384 DLRNLNNDTKKLV
+384 ALRNLNNDTKKLV

-463 YLIIKS
+463 YLIVKS

-482 QLKDKDNR
+482 QLKDKDNS
-490 ILKLVNHCMAKNWRR
+490 ILKLVNRCITKSWQRF
-505 LTYKRKV
+505 TYKRKV

-526 KTDLGKNR
+526 KTDCGKTR
-534 KKYIEDNLHL
+534 KKYIEENLNF
-544 IAENILDAEFNE
+544 IAENILDAEFYE
-556 FEEDCDNDILIS
+556 FADNCADDILIQ

-574 MCIYSKKRV
+574 MCIYNNKRV
-583 KPKVDLSISNIHTL
+583 KPKVDLSISNVHTL
-597 IEKHNDVSWLL
+597 IEKHNDVSWLSR
-608 HKNSTKPVKIPK
+608 KSGTKPVKVPK
-620 NSVFNGLRKILPK
+620 DSVFNDLRKILPK

-677 SKSFCN
+677 SKSLCN

-702 YYVEQVQ
+702 YYVVQVQ

-715 NSSDVKN
+715 NSSDVQN

>member
-1 MRKGQVTI
+1 MRKGQVAI
-9 LNEAQQ
+9 LNQAKQ
-15 YKLNDNIISIL
+15 YELNDNIISIL

-34 QLNYIIHYCYAQIYI
+34 QLDNIAHYCYAQIYI
-49 HNQNQDDIYNE
+49 YNQNQDDIYNE

-77 GLYDKDTL
+77 GLCGKDTL
-85 LNSCKK
+85 LNSSKK

-98 DYLNIDKYR
+98 DYLNIGKYR
-107 KENPSKCAEM
+107 KENPSKCADM
-117 YRLYNLYVELLY
+117 YNLYNLYVELLY

-200 FNKNCENIDLNR
+200 FNKNCENIDLNK
-212 MLFEYFLSSTS
+212 MLFEYFLSLTS
-223 NLDCSLLYDETNF
+223 NIELPYDETNF

-257 KYPPIAKAVFKN
+257 KYPPITKAVLKS
-269 FDFQLLRNS
+269 FDFKLLRNS
-278 YSYYNNIVQMNE
+278 YSYYNNIIQMNE
-290 ETFDKYKQLVTGN
+290 DIFDKYKQLVMDN
-303 GIAITLNNIKSIST
+303 GIAVTLNNIKSIST
-317 KIIIKMNGTI
+317 KIVIKTNGTI
-327 NIYIREYRENKILP
+327 NIYIREYKGNTILS
-341 SGKLQYNDEVKSN
+341 SGKLQTYDETKSN
-354 KNNIVIFPNGDIYK
+354 KNDIVIFPNGDIYK
-368 ETKNE
+368 KTKNE

-463 YLIIKS
+463 YLIVKS

-482 QLKDKDNR
+482 QLKDKDNS
-490 ILKLVNHCMAKNWRR
+490 ILKLVNRCIAKSWQRC
-505 LTYKRKV
+505 TYKRKV

-526 KTDLGKNR
+526 KTDWGKTK
-534 KKYIEDNLHL
+534 KKYIEENLNF
-544 IAENILDAEFNE
+544 IVENILDAEFYE
-556 FEEDCDNDILIS
+556 FEENCADDMLIQ

-574 MCIYSKKRV
+574 MCIYSNKRV

-597 IEKHNDVSWLL
+597 IEKHNDVSWLSR
-608 HKNSTKPVKIPK
+608 KSGTRPVKVPK
-620 NSVFNGLRKILPK
+620 DSVFNDLRKILPK

-677 SKSFCN
+677 SKSLCN

-702 YYVEQVQ
+702 YYVVQVQ

-715 NSSDVKN
+715 NSSDVQN

>member
-1 MRKGQVTI
+1 M
-9 LNEAQQ
+9 
-15 YKLNDNIISIL
+15 
-26 KREDLTLK
+26 
-34 QLNYIIHYCYAQIYI
+34 
-49 HNQNQDDIYNE
+49 YN
-60 VLRIVENKWIS
+60 
-71 GFTLPY
+71 
-77 GLYDKDTL
+77 
-85 LNSCKK
+85 
-91 RNIFKLY
+91 
-98 DYLNIDKYR
+98 
-107 KENPSKCAEM
+107 
-117 YRLYNLYVELLY
+117 LYNLYVELLY

-200 FNKNCENIDLNR
+200 FNKNCENIDLNK
-212 MLFEYFLSSTS
+212 MLFEYFLSLTS
-223 NLDCSLLYDETNF
+223 NIELPYDETNF

-257 KYPPIAKAVFKN
+257 KYPPITKAVLKS
-269 FDFQLLRNS
+269 FDFKLLRNS
-278 YSYYNNIVQMNE
+278 YSYYNNIIQMNE
-290 ETFDKYKQLVTGN
+290 DIFDKYKQLVMDN
-303 GIAITLNNIKSIST
+303 GITVTLNNIKSIST
-317 KIIIKMNGTI
+317 KIVIKTNGTI
-327 NIYIREYRENKILP
+327 NIYIREYKGNTILS
-341 SGKLQYNDEVKSN
+341 SGKLQTYDETKSN
-354 KNNIVIFPNGDIYK
+354 KNDIVIFPNGDIYK
-368 ETKNE
+368 KTKNE

-384 DLRNLNNDTKKLV
+384 ALRNLNNDTKKLV

-463 YLIIKS
+463 YLIVKS

-482 QLKDKDNR
+482 QLKDKDNS
-490 ILKLVNHCMAKNWRR
+490 ILKLVNRCITKSWQR

-526 KTDLGKNR
+526 KTDWGKTR
-534 KKYIEDNLHL
+534 KKYIEENLNF
-544 IAENILDAEFNE
+544 IAENILDAEFYE
-556 FEEDCDNDILIS
+556 FADNCADDMLIQ

-574 MCIYSKKRV
+574 MCIYNNKRV
-583 KPKVDLSISNIHTL
+583 KPKVDLSISNVHTL
-597 IEKHNDVSWLL
+597 IEKHNDVSWLSR
-608 HKNSTKPVKIPK
+608 KSGTKPVKVPK
-620 NSVFNGLRKILPK
+620 DSVFNDLRKILPK

-677 SKSFCN
+677 SKSLCN

-702 YYVEQVQ
+702 YYVVQVQ

-715 NSSDVKN
+715 NSSDVQN

>member
-1 MRKGQVTI
+1 MRKGQAAI
-9 LNEAQQ
+9 LNKAQQ
-15 YKLNDNIISIL
+15 YELNDNIISIL

-34 QLNYIIHYCYAQIYI
+34 QLNDIVYYCYAQIYI
-49 HNQNQDDIYNE
+49 YNQNQDDIYNE

-77 GLYDKDTL
+77 GLCGKDTL
-85 LNSCKK
+85 LNSSKK

-98 DYLNIDKYR
+98 DYLNIGKYR
-107 KENPSKCAEM
+107 KENPSKCADM
-117 YRLYNLYVELLY
+117 YNLYKLYVELLY

-200 FNKNCENIDLNR
+200 FNKNCENIDLNK
-212 MLFEYFLSSTS
+212 MLFEYFLSLTS
-223 NLDCSLLYDETNF
+223 NIELPYDETNF

-257 KYPPIAKAVFKN
+257 KYPPITKAVLKS
-269 FDFQLLRNS
+269 FDFKLLRNS
-278 YSYYNNIVQMNE
+278 YSYYNNIIQMNE
-290 ETFDKYKQLVTGN
+290 DIFDKYKQLVMDN
-303 GIAITLNNIKSIST
+303 GITVTLNNIKSIST
-317 KIIIKMNGTI
+317 KIVIKTNGTI
-327 NIYIREYRENKILP
+327 NIYIREYKGNTILS
-341 SGKLQYNDEVKSN
+341 SGKLQTYDETKSN
-354 KNNIVIFPNGDIYK
+354 KNDIVIFPNGDIYK
-368 ETKNE
+368 KTKNE

-384 DLRNLNNDTKKLV
+384 ALRNLNNDTKKLV

-463 YLIIKS
+463 YLIVKS

-482 QLKDKDNR
+482 QLKDKDNS
-490 ILKLVNHCMAKNWRR
+490 ILKLVNRCITKSWQR

-526 KTDLGKNR
+526 KTDWGKTR
-534 KKYIEDNLHL
+534 KKYIEENLNF

-556 FEEDCDNDILIS
+556 FEENCADDMVIQ

-574 MCIYSKKRV
+574 MCIYSNKRV

-597 IEKHNDVSWLL
+597 IEKHNDVSWLSR
-608 HKNSTKPVKIPK
+608 KSGTKPVKVPK
-620 NSVFNGLRKILPK
+620 DSVFNDLRKILPK

-677 SKSFCN
+677 SKSLCN

-702 YYVEQVQ
+702 YYVVQVQ

-715 NSSDVKN
+715 NSSDVQN

>member
-15 YKLNDNIISIL
+15 CELNDNIISIL

-34 QLNYIIHYCYAQIYI
+34 QLNYILHYCYAQIYI
-49 HNQNQDDIYNE
+49 YNQNQDDIYNE

-71 GFTLPY
+71 GFTLTY
-77 GLYDKDTL
+77 GKDTL
-85 LNSCKK
+85 LNSSKK

-107 KENPSKCAEM
+107 KSNPSKCVEM
-117 YRLYNLYVELLY
+117 FNLYSFYVKLLY
-129 NDIQFKHIKSLYR
+129 NDIQFQHIRSLYK

-149 ILNCFNNYR
+149 ILNCFNNFYFSE
-158 LPNINNSNIVFYT
+158 INNSNIVFYM
-171 HFLEYIINEL
+171 HFLMYIIKEL
-181 DKGET
+181 DKGKT
-186 FHNYVFSNRMTEQV
+186 FHNYTFSNHMTEQV
-200 FNKNCENIDLNR
+200 FNKNYENIDLNK
-212 MLFEYFLSSTS
+212 MLFKEFLSLTS
-223 NLDCSLLYDETNF
+223 NVDLPYNETNF

-250 FEKIVVE
+250 FEKIIVE
-257 KYPPIAKAVFKN
+257 KYPPISKAVLKSFNFK
-269 FDFQLLRNS
+269 LLGNS

-290 ETFDKYKQLVTGN
+290 EIFDKYKQLVMDN
-303 GIAITLNNIKSIST
+303 GIAVTLNNIKSIST
-317 KIIIKMNGTI
+317 KIVIKTNGTI
-327 NIYIREYRENKILP
+327 NIHIKEYKGNKILS
-341 SGKLQYNDEVKSN
+341 SGNLKSYDEMKSN

-482 QLKDKDNR
+482 QLKDKDNS
-490 ILKLVNHCMAKNWRR
+490 ILKLVNRCITKSWQR

-526 KTDLGKNR
+526 KTDWGKTR
-534 KKYIEDNLHL
+534 KKYIEENLNF

-556 FEEDCDNDILIS
+556 FEENCADDMVIQ

-574 MCIYSKKRV
+574 MCIYSNKRV

-597 IEKHNDVSWLL
+597 IEKHNDVSWLSR
-608 HKNSTKPVKIPK
+608 KSGTKPVKVPK
-620 NSVFNGLRKILPK
+620 DSVFNDLRKILPK

-677 SKSFCN
+677 SKSLCN

-702 YYVEQVQ
+702 YYVVQVQ

-715 NSSDVKN
+715 NSSDVQN

>member
-1 MRKGQVTI
+1 MRKGQIAI

-15 YKLNDNIISIL
+15 YELNDNIISIL

-34 QLNYIIHYCYAQIYI
+34 QLNDIVHYCYAQIYI
-49 HNQNQDDIYNE
+49 YNQNQDDIYNE

-77 GLYDKDTL
+77 GKDTL
-85 LNSCKK
+85 LNSSKK

-98 DYLNIDKYR
+98 DYLNIGKYR
-107 KENPSKCAEM
+107 KENPSKCADM
-117 YRLYNLYVELLY
+117 YNLYNLYVELLY

-200 FNKNCENIDLNR
+200 FNKNCENIDLNK
-212 MLFEYFLSSTS
+212 MLFEYFLSLTS
-223 NLDCSLLYDETNF
+223 NIELPYDETNF

-257 KYPPIAKAVFKN
+257 KYPPITKAVLKS
-269 FDFQLLRNS
+269 FDFKLLRNS
-278 YSYYNNIVQMNE
+278 YSYYNNIIQMNE
-290 ETFDKYKQLVTGN
+290 DIFDKYKQLVMDN
-303 GIAITLNNIKSIST
+303 GITVTLNNIKSIST
-317 KIIIKMNGTI
+317 KIVIKTNGTI
-327 NIYIREYRENKILP
+327 NIYIREYKGNTILS
-341 SGKLQYNDEVKSN
+341 SGKLQTYDETKSN
-354 KNNIVIFPNGDIYK
+354 KNDIVIFPNGDIYK
-368 ETKNE
+368 KTKNE

-384 DLRNLNNDTKKLV
+384 ALRNLNNDTKKLV

-463 YLIIKS
+463 YLIVKS

-482 QLKDKDNR
+482 QLKDKDNS
-490 ILKLVNHCMAKNWRR
+490 ILKLVNLCITKSWQR

-526 KTDLGKNR
+526 KTDWGKTR
-534 KKYIEDNLHL
+534 KKCIEENLNF

-556 FEEDCDNDILIS
+556 FEENCADDMVIQ

-574 MCIYSKKRV
+574 MCIYSNKRV

-597 IEKHNDVSWLL
+597 IEKHNDVSWLSR
-608 HKNSTKPVKIPK
+608 KSGTKPVKVPK
-620 NSVFNGLRKILPK
+620 DSVFNDLRKILPK

-677 SKSFCN
+677 SKSLCN

-702 YYVEQVQ
+702 YYVVQVQ

-715 NSSDVKN
+715 NSSDVQN

>member
-1 MRKGQVTI
+1 MRKGQVAI

-34 QLNYIIHYCYAQIYI
+34 QLNDIIHYCYTQIYI
-49 HNQNQDDIYNE
+49 YNQNQDDIYNE

-77 GLYDKDTL
+77 GPCSKDTL
-85 LNSCKK
+85 LNSSKK

-98 DYLNIDKYR
+98 EYLNIDKYR
-107 KENPSKCAEM
+107 KENPSKCADM
-117 YRLYNLYVELLY
+117 YNLYNLYVELLY

-257 KYPPIAKAVFKN
+257 KYPPITKAVFKN
-269 FDFQLLRNS
+269 FDFKLLRNS

-303 GIAITLNNIKSIST
+303 GIAVTLNDIKSIST

-341 SGKLQYNDEVKSN
+341 SGKLQYNNEMKSN

-526 KTDLGKNR
+526 KTDFGKTRN
-534 KKYIEDNLHL
+534 KYLEDNLNL
-544 IAENILDAEFNE
+544 IVENILDVEFYE
-556 FEEDCDNDILIS
+556 LEENCDNDILIA

-574 MCIYSKKRV
+574 MCIYSNKRV

-597 IEKHNDVSWLL
+597 IEKHNDLSWLS
-608 HKNSTKPVKIPK
+608 HKSDTKPVKIPK

-677 SKSFCN
+677 SKSLCN

-702 YYVEQVQ
+702 YYVVQVQ
-709 GKYDAV
+709 GKYDVV

-722 YIYKILNEKQLKETA
+722 YIYKILNEKQLKKTA

>member
-1 MRKGQVTI
+1 M
-9 LNEAQQ
+9 
-15 YKLNDNIISIL
+15 
-26 KREDLTLK
+26 TLK
-34 QLNYIIHYCYAQIYI
+34 QLNDIVHYCYAQIYI
-49 HNQNQDDIYNE
+49 YNQNQDDIYNE

-77 GLYDKDTL
+77 GLCGKDTL
-85 LNSCKK
+85 LNSSKK

-98 DYLNIDKYR
+98 DYLNIGKYR
-107 KENPSKCAEM
+107 KENPSKCADM
-117 YRLYNLYVELLY
+117 YNLYNLYVELLY

-200 FNKNCENIDLNR
+200 FNKNCENIDLNK
-212 MLFEYFLSSTS
+212 MLFEYFLSLTS
-223 NLDCSLLYDETNF
+223 NIELPYDETNF

-257 KYPPIAKAVFKN
+257 KYPPITKAVLKS
-269 FDFQLLRNS
+269 FDFKLLRNS
-278 YSYYNNIVQMNE
+278 YSYYNNIIQMNE
-290 ETFDKYKQLVTGN
+290 DIFDKYKQLVMDN
-303 GIAITLNNIKSIST
+303 GITVTLNNIKSIST
-317 KIIIKMNGTI
+317 KIVIKTNGTI
-327 NIYIREYRENKILP
+327 NIYIREYKGNTILS
-341 SGKLQYNDEVKSN
+341 SGKLQTYDETKSN
-354 KNNIVIFPNGDIYK
+354 KNDIVIFPNGDIYK
-368 ETKNE
+368 KTKNE

-384 DLRNLNNDTKKLV
+384 ALRNLNNDTKKLV

-463 YLIIKS
+463 YLIVKS

-482 QLKDKDNR
+482 QLKDKDNS
-490 ILKLVNHCMAKNWRR
+490 ILKLVNRCITKSWQR

-526 KTDLGKNR
+526 KTDWGKTR
-534 KKYIEDNLHL
+534 KKYIEENLNF

-556 FEEDCDNDILIS
+556 FEENCADDMVIQ

-574 MCIYSKKRV
+574 MCIYSNKRV

-597 IEKHNDVSWLL
+597 IEKHNDVSWLSR
-608 HKNSTKPVKIPK
+608 KSGTKPVKVPK
-620 NSVFNGLRKILPK
+620 DSVFNDLRKILPK

-677 SKSFCN
+677 SKSLCN

-702 YYVEQVQ
+702 YYVVQVQ

-715 NSSDVKN
+715 NSSDVQN

>member
-1 MRKGQVTI
+1 MRKGQIAI

-15 YKLNDNIISIL
+15 YELNDNIISIL

-34 QLNYIIHYCYAQIYI
+34 QLNDIVHYCYAQIYI
-49 HNQNQDDIYNE
+49 YNQNQDDIYNE

-77 GLYDKDTL
+77 GKDTL
-85 LNSCKK
+85 LNSSKK
-91 RNIFKLY
+91 GNIFKLY
-98 DYLNIDKYR
+98 DYLNIGKYR
-107 KENPSKCAEM
+107 KENPSKCADM
-117 YRLYNLYVELLY
+117 YNLYNLYVELLY

-200 FNKNCENIDLNR
+200 FNKNCENIDLNK
-212 MLFEYFLSSTS
+212 MLFEYFLSLTS
-223 NLDCSLLYDETNF
+223 NIELPYDETNF

-257 KYPPIAKAVFKN
+257 KYPPITKAVLKS
-269 FDFQLLRNS
+269 FDFKLLRNS
-278 YSYYNNIVQMNE
+278 YSYYNNIIQMNE
-290 ETFDKYKQLVTGN
+290 DIFDKYKQLVMDN
-303 GIAITLNNIKSIST
+303 GITVTLNNIKSIST
-317 KIIIKMNGTI
+317 KIVIKTNGTI
-327 NIYIREYRENKILP
+327 NIYIREYKGNTILS
-341 SGKLQYNDEVKSN
+341 SGKLQTYDETKSN
-354 KNNIVIFPNGDIYK
+354 KNDIVIFPNGDIYK
-368 ETKNE
+368 KTKNE

-463 YLIIKS
+463 YLIVKS

-482 QLKDKDNR
+482 QLKDKDNS
-490 ILKLVNHCMAKNWRR
+490 ILKLVNRCIAKSWQRC
-505 LTYKRKV
+505 TYKRKV

-526 KTDLGKNR
+526 KTDWGKTK
-534 KKYIEDNLHL
+534 KKYIEENLNF

-556 FEEDCDNDILIS
+556 FEENCADDMVIQ

-574 MCIYSKKRV
+574 MCIYSNKRV

-597 IEKHNDVSWLL
+597 IEKHNDVSWLSR
-608 HKNSTKPVKIPK
+608 KSGTKPVKVPK
-620 NSVFNGLRKILPK
+620 DSVFNDLRKILPK

-677 SKSFCN
+677 SKSLCN

-702 YYVEQVQ
+702 YYVVQVQ
-709 GKYDAV
+709 GKYNAV
-715 NSSDVKN
+715 NSSDVQN

>member
-1 MRKGQVTI
+1 MRKGQIAI
-9 LNEAQQ
+9 LNQAKQDE
-15 YKLNDNIISIL
+15 LNDNIISIL

-34 QLNYIIHYCYAQIYI
+34 QLNDISHYCYEQIYI

-77 GLYDKDTL
+77 GFCGKDTL
-85 LNSCKK
+85 LNSSKK

-98 DYLNIDKYR
+98 DYLNIGKYR
-107 KENPSKCAEM
+107 KENPSKCADM
-117 YRLYNLYVELLY
+117 YNLYNLYVELLY

-200 FNKNCENIDLNR
+200 FNKNCENIDLNK
-212 MLFEYFLSSTS
+212 MLFEYFLSLTS
-223 NLDCSLLYDETNF
+223 NIELPYDETNF

-257 KYPPIAKAVFKN
+257 KYPPITKAVLKS
-269 FDFQLLRNS
+269 FDFKLLRNS
-278 YSYYNNIVQMNE
+278 YSYYNNIIQMNE
-290 ETFDKYKQLVTGN
+290 DIFDKYKQLVMDN
-303 GIAITLNNIKSIST
+303 GIAVTLNNIKSIST
-317 KIIIKMNGTI
+317 KIVIKTNGTI
-327 NIYIREYRENKILP
+327 NIYIREYKGNTILS
-341 SGKLQYNDEVKSN
+341 SGKLQTYDETKSN
-354 KNNIVIFPNGDIYK
+354 KNDIVIFPNGDIYK
-368 ETKNE
+368 KTKNE

-463 YLIIKS
+463 YLIVKS

-482 QLKDKDNR
+482 QLKDKDNS
-490 ILKLVNHCMAKNWRR
+490 ILKLVNRCIAKSWQRC
-505 LTYKRKV
+505 TYKRKV

-526 KTDLGKNR
+526 KTDWGKTK
-534 KKYIEDNLHL
+534 KKYIEENLNF
-544 IAENILDAEFNE
+544 IVENILDAEFYE
-556 FEEDCDNDILIS
+556 FEENCADDMLIQ

-574 MCIYSKKRV
+574 MCIYSNKRV

-597 IEKHNDVSWLL
+597 IEKHNDVSWLSR
-608 HKNSTKPVKIPK
+608 KSGTRPVKVPK
-620 NSVFNGLRKILPK
+620 DSVFNDLRKILPK

-677 SKSFCN
+677 SKSLCN

-702 YYVEQVQ
+702 YYVVQVQ

-715 NSSDVKN
+715 NSSDVQN

>member
-1 MRKGQVTI
+1 MRKGQIAI

-15 YKLNDNIISIL
+15 YELNDNIISIL

-34 QLNYIIHYCYAQIYI
+34 QLNDIVHYCYAQIYI
-49 HNQNQDDIYNE
+49 YNQNQDDIYNE

-77 GLYDKDTL
+77 GLCGKDTL
-85 LNSCKK
+85 LNSSKK
-91 RNIFKLY
+91 KNIFKLY
-98 DYLNIDKYR
+98 DYLNIGKYR
-107 KENPSKCAEM
+107 KENPSKCADM
-117 YRLYNLYVELLY
+117 YNLYNLYVELLY

-200 FNKNCENIDLNR
+200 FNKNCENIDLNK
-212 MLFEYFLSSTS
+212 MLFEYFLSLTS
-223 NLDCSLLYDETNF
+223 NIELPYDETNF

-257 KYPPIAKAVFKN
+257 KYPPITKAVLKS
-269 FDFQLLRNS
+269 FDFKLLRNS
-278 YSYYNNIVQMNE
+278 YSYYNNIIQMNE
-290 ETFDKYKQLVTGN
+290 DIFDKYKQLVMDN
-303 GIAITLNNIKSIST
+303 GIAVTLNNIKSIST
-317 KIIIKMNGTI
+317 KIVIKTNGTI
-327 NIYIREYRENKILP
+327 NIYIREYKGNTIL
-341 SGKLQYNDEVKSN
+341 SFGKLQTYDETKSN
-354 KNNIVIFPNGDIYK
+354 KNDIVIFPNGDIYK
-368 ETKNE
+368 KTKNE

-384 DLRNLNNDTKKLV
+384 ALRNLNNDTKKLV

-463 YLIIKS
+463 YLIVKS

-482 QLKDKDNR
+482 QLKDKDNS
-490 ILKLVNHCMAKNWRR
+490 ILKLVNRCITKSWQR

-526 KTDLGKNR
+526 KTDWGKTR
-534 KKYIEDNLHL
+534 KKYIEENLNF

-556 FEEDCDNDILIS
+556 FEENCADDMVIQ

-574 MCIYSKKRV
+574 MCIYSNKRV

-597 IEKHNDVSWLL
+597 IEKHNDVSWLSR
-608 HKNSTKPVKIPK
+608 KSGTKPVKVPK
-620 NSVFNGLRKILPK
+620 DSVFNDLRKILPK

-677 SKSFCN
+677 SKSLCN

-702 YYVEQVQ
+702 YYVVQVQ

-715 NSSDVKN
+715 NSSDVQN

>member
-15 YKLNDNIISIL
+15 YELNDNIISIL

-34 QLNYIIHYCYAQIYI
+34 QLNDIVHYCYAQIYI
-49 HNQNQDDIYNE
+49 YNQNQDDIYNE

-77 GLYDKDTL
+77 GPWGKDTL
-85 LNSCKK
+85 LNSSKK

-98 DYLNIDKYR
+98 DYLNIGKYR
-107 KENPSKCAEM
+107 KENPSKCADM
-117 YRLYNLYVELLY
+117 YNLYNLYVELLY

-223 NLDCSLLYDETNF
+223 NLDCSLPYDETNF

-303 GIAITLNNIKSIST
+303 GIAVTLNDIKSIST

-568 VGDYVN
+568 VGDYVD

-597 IEKHNDVSWLL
+597 IEKHNDVSWLSR
-608 HKNSTKPVKIPK
+608 KSGTRPVKVPK
-620 NSVFNGLRKILPK
+620 DSVFNDLRKILPK

-677 SKSFCN
+677 SKSLCN

-695 FNKQDGT
+695 FNKQNGT

-715 NSSDVKN
+715 NSFSMQH
-722 YIYKILNEKQLKETA
+722 YIDKILNEKQLKKTA

>member
-1 MRKGQVTI
+1 MRKGQIVI

-15 YKLNDNIISIL
+15 YELNDNIISIL

-34 QLNYIIHYCYAQIYI
+34 QLNDIVHYCYAQIYI
-49 HNQNQDDIYNE
+49 YNQNQDDIYNE

-77 GLYDKDTL
+77 GKDTL
-85 LNSCKK
+85 LNSSKK

-107 KENPSKCAEM
+107 KENPSKCADM
-117 YRLYNLYVELLY
+117 YNLYNLYVELLY

-181 DKGET
+181 DKGEP

-200 FNKNCENIDLNR
+200 FNKNCENIDLNK
-212 MLFEYFLSSTS
+212 MLFEYFLSLTS
-223 NLDCSLLYDETNF
+223 NIELPYDETNF

-257 KYPPIAKAVFKN
+257 KYPPITKAVLKS
-269 FDFQLLRNS
+269 FDFKLLRNS
-278 YSYYNNIVQMNE
+278 YSYSYYNNIIQMNE
-290 ETFDKYKQLVTGN
+290 DIFDKYKQLVMDN
-303 GIAITLNNIKSIST
+303 GITVTLNNIKSIST
-317 KIIIKMNGTI
+317 KIVIKTNGTI
-327 NIYIREYRENKILP
+327 NIYIREYKGNTILS
-341 SGKLQYNDEVKSN
+341 SGKLQTYDETKSN
-354 KNNIVIFPNGDIYK
+354 KNDIVIFPNGDIYK
-368 ETKNE
+368 KTKNE

-437 NELMKDMYGLAK
+437 NELMKDIYGLAK

-463 YLIIKS
+463 YLIVKS

-482 QLKDKDNR
+482 QLKDKDNS
-490 ILKLVNHCMAKNWRR
+490 ILKLINCCITKSWQR

-526 KTDLGKNR
+526 KTDWGKTK
-534 KKYIEDNLHL
+534 KKYIEENLNF

-556 FEEDCDNDILIS
+556 FEENCADDMVIQ

-574 MCIYSKKRV
+574 MCIYSNKRV

-597 IEKHNDVSWLL
+597 IEKHNDVSWLSR
-608 HKNSTKPVKIPK
+608 KSGTKPVKVPK
-620 NSVFNGLRKILPK
+620 DSVFNDLRKILPK

-677 SKSFCN
+677 SKSLCN

-702 YYVEQVQ
+702 YYVVQVQ

-715 NSSDVKN
+715 NSSDVQN

>member
-1 MRKGQVTI
+1 MRKGQAAI

-15 YKLNDNIISIL
+15 YELNDNIISIL

-34 QLNYIIHYCYAQIYI
+34 QLNDIVHYCYAQIYI
-49 HNQNQDDIYNE
+49 YNQNQDDIYNE

-77 GLYDKDTL
+77 GKDTL
-85 LNSCKK
+85 LNSSKK

-98 DYLNIDKYR
+98 DYLNIGKYR
-107 KENPSKCAEM
+107 KENPSKCADM
-117 YRLYNLYVELLY
+117 YNLYNLYVELLY

-200 FNKNCENIDLNR
+200 FNKNCENIDLNK
-212 MLFEYFLSSTS
+212 MLFEYFLSLTS
-223 NLDCSLLYDETNF
+223 NIELPYDETNF

-257 KYPPIAKAVFKN
+257 KYPPITKAVLKS
-269 FDFQLLRNS
+269 FDFKLLRNS
-278 YSYYNNIVQMNE
+278 YSYYNNIIQMNE
-290 ETFDKYKQLVTGN
+290 DIFDKYKQLVMDN
-303 GIAITLNNIKSIST
+303 DIAVTLNNIKSIST
-317 KIIIKMNGTI
+317 KIVIKTNGTI
-327 NIYIREYRENKILP
+327 NIYIREYKGNTILS
-341 SGKLQYNDEVKSN
+341 SGKLQTYDETKSN
-354 KNNIVIFPNGDIYK
+354 KNDIVIFPNGDIYK
-368 ETKNE
+368 KTKNE

-463 YLIIKS
+463 YLIVKS

-482 QLKDKDNR
+482 QLKDKDNS
-490 ILKLVNHCMAKNWRR
+490 ILKLVNRCIAKSWQRC
-505 LTYKRKV
+505 TYKRKV

-526 KTDLGKNR
+526 KTDWGKTK
-534 KKYIEDNLHL
+534 KKYIEENLNF
-544 IAENILDAEFNE
+544 IVENILDAEFYE
-556 FEEDCDNDILIS
+556 FEENCADDMLIQ

-574 MCIYSKKRV
+574 MCIYSNKRV

-597 IEKHNDVSWLL
+597 IEKHNDVSWLSR
-608 HKNSTKPVKIPK
+608 KSGTRPVKVPK
-620 NSVFNGLRKILPK
+620 DSVFNDLRKILPK

-677 SKSFCN
+677 SKSLCN

-702 YYVEQVQ
+702 YYVVQVQ

-715 NSSDVKN
+715 NSSDVQN

>member
-1 MRKGQVTI
+1 MRKGQIAI
-9 LNEAQQ
+9 LNQAKQDE
-15 YKLNDNIISIL
+15 LNDNIISIL
-26 KREDLTLK
+26 KREDLTLT
-34 QLNYIIHYCYAQIYI
+34 QLNNILHYCYEQIYI

-77 GLYDKDTL
+77 GKDTL
-85 LNSCKK
+85 LNSSKK

-98 DYLNIDKYR
+98 DYLNIGKYR
-107 KENPSKCAEM
+107 KENPSKCADM
-117 YRLYNLYVELLY
+117 YNLYKLYVELLY

-200 FNKNCENIDLNR
+200 FNKNCENIDLNK
-212 MLFEYFLSSTS
+212 MLFEYFLSLTS
-223 NLDCSLLYDETNF
+223 NIELPYDETNF

-257 KYPPIAKAVFKN
+257 KYPPITKAVLKS
-269 FDFQLLRNS
+269 FDFKLLRNS
-278 YSYYNNIVQMNE
+278 YSYYNNIIQMNE
-290 ETFDKYKQLVTGN
+290 DIFDKYKQLVMDN
-303 GIAITLNNIKSIST
+303 GITVTLNNIKSIST
-317 KIIIKMNGTI
+317 KIVIKTNGTI
-327 NIYIREYRENKILP
+327 NIYIREYKGNTILS
-341 SGKLQYNDEVKSN
+341 SGKLQTYDETKSN
-354 KNNIVIFPNGDIYK
+354 KNDIVIFPNGDIYK
-368 ETKNE
+368 KTKNE

-384 DLRNLNNDTKKLV
+384 ALRNLNNDTKKLV

-463 YLIIKS
+463 YLIVKS

-482 QLKDKDNR
+482 QLKDKDNS
-490 ILKLVNHCMAKNWRR
+490 ILKLVNRCITKSWQR

-526 KTDLGKNR
+526 KTDWGKTR
-534 KKYIEDNLHL
+534 KKYIEENLNF
-544 IAENILDAEFNE
+544 IAENILDAEFYE
-556 FEEDCDNDILIS
+556 FADNCADDMLIQ

-574 MCIYSKKRV
+574 MCIYNNKRV
-583 KPKVDLSISNIHTL
+583 KPKVDLSISNVHTL
-597 IEKHNDVSWLL
+597 IEKHNDVSWLSR
-608 HKNSTKPVKIPK
+608 KSGTKPVKVPK
-620 NSVFNGLRKILPK
+620 DSVFNDLRKILPK

-677 SKSFCN
+677 SKSLCN

-702 YYVEQVQ
+702 YYVVQVQ

-715 NSSDVKN
+715 NSSDVQN

>member
-1 MRKGQVTI
+1 MRKGQIAI
-9 LNEAQQ
+9 LNQAKQDE
-15 YKLNDNIISIL
+15 LNDNIISIL
-26 KREDLTLK
+26 KREDLTLT
-34 QLNYIIHYCYAQIYI
+34 QLNNILHYCYEQIYI

-77 GLYDKDTL
+77 GKDTL
-85 LNSCKK
+85 LNSSKK

-98 DYLNIDKYR
+98 DYLNIGKYR
-107 KENPSKCAEM
+107 KENPSKCADM
-117 YRLYNLYVELLY
+117 YNLYKLYVELLY

-200 FNKNCENIDLNR
+200 FNKNCENIDLNK
-212 MLFEYFLSSTS
+212 MLFEYFLSLTS
-223 NLDCSLLYDETNF
+223 NIELPYDETNF

-257 KYPPIAKAVFKN
+257 KYPPITKAVLKS
-269 FDFQLLRNS
+269 FDFKLLRNS
-278 YSYYNNIVQMNE
+278 YSYYNNIIQMNE
-290 ETFDKYKQLVTGN
+290 DIFDKYKQLVMDN
-303 GIAITLNNIKSIST
+303 GITVTLNNIKSIST
-317 KIIIKMNGTI
+317 KIVIKTNGTI
-327 NIYIREYRENKILP
+327 NIYIREYKGNKILS
-341 SGKLQYNDEVKSN
+341 SGKLQTYDETKSN
-354 KNNIVIFPNGDIYK
+354 KNDIVIFPNGDIYK
-368 ETKNE
+368 KTKNE

-384 DLRNLNNDTKKLV
+384 ALRNLNNDTKKLV

-463 YLIIKS
+463 YLIVKS

-482 QLKDKDNR
+482 QLKDKDNS
-490 ILKLVNHCMAKNWRR
+490 ILKLVNRCITKSWQR

-526 KTDLGKNR
+526 KTDCGKTR
-534 KKYIEDNLHL
+534 KKYIEENLNF
-544 IAENILDAEFNE
+544 IAENILDAEFYE
-556 FEEDCDNDILIS
+556 FADNCADDILIQ

-574 MCIYSKKRV
+574 MCIYNNKRV
-583 KPKVDLSISNIHTL
+583 KPKVDLSISNVHTL
-597 IEKHNDVSWLL
+597 IEKHNDVSWLSR
-608 HKNSTKPVKIPK
+608 KSGTKPVKVPK
-620 NSVFNGLRKILPK
+620 DSVFNDLRKILPK

-677 SKSFCN
+677 SKSLCN

-702 YYVEQVQ
+702 YYVVQVQ

-715 NSSDVKN
+715 NSSDVQN

>member
-1 MRKGQVTI
+1 MRKGQIAI
-9 LNEAQQ
+9 LNQAKQDE
-15 YKLNDNIISIL
+15 LNDNIISIL

-34 QLNYIIHYCYAQIYI
+34 QLNDISHYCYEQIYI

-77 GLYDKDTL
+77 GLCGKDTL
-85 LNSCKK
+85 LNSSKK

-98 DYLNIDKYR
+98 DYLNIGKYR
-107 KENPSKCAEM
+107 KENPSKCSDM
-117 YRLYNLYVELLY
+117 YNLYNLYVELLY

-186 FHNYVFSNRMTEQV
+186 FHNYVFSNHMTEQV
-200 FNKNCENIDLNR
+200 FNRNCENIDLNK
-212 MLFEYFLSSTS
+212 MLFEYFLSLTS
-223 NLDCSLLYDETNF
+223 NIELPYDETNF

-257 KYPPIAKAVFKN
+257 KYPPITKAVLKS
-269 FDFQLLRNS
+269 FDFKLLRNS
-278 YSYYNNIVQMNE
+278 YSYYNDIIQMNE
-290 ETFDKYKQLVTGN
+290 DIFDKYKQLVMDN
-303 GIAITLNNIKSIST
+303 GITVTLNNIKSIST
-317 KIIIKMNGTI
+317 KIVIKTNGTI
-327 NIYIREYRENKILP
+327 NIYIREYKGNKILS
-341 SGKLQYNDEVKSN
+341 SGKLQTYDETKSN
-354 KNNIVIFPNGDIYK
+354 KNDIVIFPNGDIYK
-368 ETKNE
+368 KTKNE

-384 DLRNLNNDTKKLV
+384 ALRNLNNDTKKLV

-463 YLIIKS
+463 YLIVKS

-482 QLKDKDNR
+482 QLKDKDNS
-490 ILKLVNHCMAKNWRR
+490 ILKLVNRCITKSWQR

-526 KTDLGKNR
+526 KTDWGKTR
-534 KKYIEDNLHL
+534 KKYIEENLNF
-544 IAENILDAEFNE
+544 IAENILDAEFYE
-556 FEEDCDNDILIS
+556 FADNCADDMLIQ

-574 MCIYSKKRV
+574 MCIYNNKRV
-583 KPKVDLSISNIHTL
+583 KPKVDLSISNVHTL
-597 IEKHNDVSWLL
+597 IEKHNDVSWLSR
-608 HKNSTKPVKIPK
+608 KSGTKPVKVPK
-620 NSVFNGLRKILPK
+620 DSVFNDLRKILPK

-677 SKSFCN
+677 SKSLCN

-702 YYVEQVQ
+702 YYVVQVQ

-715 NSSDVKN
+715 NSSDVQN

>member
-1 MRKGQVTI
+1 MRKGQAAI

-15 YKLNDNIISIL
+15 YELNDNIISIL

-34 QLNYIIHYCYAQIYI
+34 QLNDIVHYCYAQIYI
-49 HNQNQDDIYNE
+49 YNQNQDDIYNE

-77 GLYDKDTL
+77 GKDTL
-85 LNSCKK
+85 LNSSKK

-98 DYLNIDKYR
+98 DYLNIGKYR
-107 KENPSKCAEM
+107 KENPSKCADM
-117 YRLYNLYVELLY
+117 YNLYNLYVELLY

-200 FNKNCENIDLNR
+200 FNKNCENIDLNK
-212 MLFEYFLSSTS
+212 MLFEYFLSLTS
-223 NLDCSLLYDETNF
+223 NIELPYDETNF

-257 KYPPIAKAVFKN
+257 KYPPITKAVLKS
-269 FDFQLLRNS
+269 FDFKLLRNS
-278 YSYYNNIVQMNE
+278 YSYYNNIIQMNE
-290 ETFDKYKQLVTGN
+290 DIFDKYKQLVMDN
-303 GIAITLNNIKSIST
+303 GIAVTLNNIKSIST
-317 KIIIKMNGTI
+317 KIVIKTNGTI
-327 NIYIREYRENKILP
+327 NIYIREYKGNTILS
-341 SGKLQYNDEVKSN
+341 SGKLQTYDETKSN
-354 KNNIVIFPNGDIYK
+354 KNDIVIFPNGDIYK
-368 ETKNE
+368 KTKNE

-463 YLIIKS
+463 YLIVKS

-482 QLKDKDNR
+482 QLKDKDNS
-490 ILKLVNHCMAKNWRR
+490 ILKLVNRCIAKSWQRC
-505 LTYKRKV
+505 TYKRKV

-526 KTDLGKNR
+526 KTDWGKTK
-534 KKYIEDNLHL
+534 KKYIEENLNF
-544 IAENILDAEFNE
+544 IVENILDAEFYE
-556 FEEDCDNDILIS
+556 FEENCADDMLIQ

-574 MCIYSKKRV
+574 MCIYSNKRV

-597 IEKHNDVSWLL
+597 IEKHNDVSWLSR
-608 HKNSTKPVKIPK
+608 KNGTRPVKVPK
-620 NSVFNGLRKILPK
+620 DSVFNDLRKILPK

-677 SKSFCN
+677 SKSLCN

-702 YYVEQVQ
+702 YYVVQVQ

-715 NSSDVKN
+715 NSSDVQN

>member
-1 MRKGQVTI
+1 MRKGQATI

-15 YKLNDNIISIL
+15 YELNDNIISIL

-34 QLNYIIHYCYAQIYI
+34 QLNDIVHYCYAQIYI
-49 HNQNQDDIYNE
+49 YNQNQDDIYNE

-77 GLYDKDTL
+77 GLCGKDTL
-85 LNSCKK
+85 LNSSKK

-107 KENPSKCAEM
+107 KENPSKCADM
-117 YRLYNLYVELLY
+117 YNLYNLYVELLY

-200 FNKNCENIDLNR
+200 FNKNCENIDLNK
-212 MLFEYFLSSTS
+212 MLFEYFLSLTS
-223 NLDCSLLYDETNF
+223 NIELPYDETNF

-257 KYPPIAKAVFKN
+257 KYPPITKAVLKS
-269 FDFQLLRNS
+269 FDFKLLRNS
-278 YSYYNNIVQMNE
+278 YSYYNNIIQMNE
-290 ETFDKYKQLVTGN
+290 DIFDKYKQLVMDN
-303 GIAITLNNIKSIST
+303 GITVTLNNIKSIST
-317 KIIIKMNGTI
+317 KIVIKTNGTI
-327 NIYIREYRENKILP
+327 NIYIREYKGNTILS
-341 SGKLQYNDEVKSN
+341 SGKLQTYDETKSN
-354 KNNIVIFPNGDIYK
+354 KNDIVIFPNGDIYK
-368 ETKNE
+368 KTKNE

-384 DLRNLNNDTKKLV
+384 ALRNLNNDTKKLV

-463 YLIIKS
+463 YLIVKS

-482 QLKDKDNR
+482 QLKDKDNS
-490 ILKLVNHCMAKNWRR
+490 ILKLVNRCITKSWQR

-526 KTDLGKNR
+526 KTDWGKTR
-534 KKYIEDNLHL
+534 KKYIEENLNF

-556 FEEDCDNDILIS
+556 FEENCADDMVIQ

-574 MCIYSKKRV
+574 MCIYSNKRV
-583 KPKVDLSISNIHTL
+583 KPKVDLSISNVHTL
-597 IEKHNDVSWLL
+597 IEKHNDVSWLSR
-608 HKNSTKPVKIPK
+608 KSGTKPVKVPK
-620 NSVFNGLRKILPK
+620 DSVFNDLRKILPK

-677 SKSFCN
+677 SKSLCN

-702 YYVEQVQ
+702 YYVVQVQ

-715 NSSDVKN
+715 NSSDVQN

>member
-15 YKLNDNIISIL
+15 YELNDNIISIL

-34 QLNYIIHYCYAQIYI
+34 QLNYILHYCYAQIYI
-49 HNQNQDDIYNE
+49 YNQNQDDIYNE
-60 VLRIVENKWIS
+60 ILRIVENKWIS
-71 GFTLPY
+71 GFTLTY
-77 GLYDKDTL
+77 GKDTL
-85 LNSCKK
+85 LNSSKK

-98 DYLNIDKYR
+98 DYLNIGKYR
-107 KENPSKCAEM
+107 KENPSKCADM
-117 YRLYNLYVELLY
+117 YNLYNLYVKLLY

-212 MLFEYFLSSTS
+212 MLFEYFLSLTS
-223 NLDCSLLYDETNF
+223 NIELPYDETNF

-257 KYPPIAKAVFKN
+257 KYPPITKAVLKS
-269 FDFQLLRNS
+269 FDFKLLRNS
-278 YSYYNNIVQMNE
+278 YSYYNNIIQMNE
-290 ETFDKYKQLVTGN
+290 DIFDKYKQLVMDN
-303 GIAITLNNIKSIST
+303 GITVTLNNIKSIST
-317 KIIIKMNGTI
+317 KIVIKTNGTI
-327 NIYIREYRENKILP
+327 NIYIREYKGNTILS
-341 SGKLQYNDEVKSN
+341 SGKLQTYDETKSN
-354 KNNIVIFPNGDIYK
+354 KNDIVIFPNGDIYK
-368 ETKNE
+368 KTKNE

-384 DLRNLNNDTKKLV
+384 ALRNLNNDTKKLV

-463 YLIIKS
+463 YLIVKS

-482 QLKDKDNR
+482 QLKDKDNS
-490 ILKLVNHCMAKNWRR
+490 ILKLVNRCITKSWQR

-526 KTDLGKNR
+526 KTDWGKTR
-534 KKYIEDNLHL
+534 KKYIEENLNF
-544 IAENILDAEFNE
+544 IAENILDAEFYE
-556 FEEDCDNDILIS
+556 FADNCADDMLIQ

-574 MCIYSKKRV
+574 MCIYNNKRV
-583 KPKVDLSISNIHTL
+583 KPKVDLSISNVHTL
-597 IEKHNDVSWLL
+597 IEKHNDVSWLSR
-608 HKNSTKPVKIPK
+608 KSGTRPVKVPK
-620 NSVFNGLRKILPK
+620 DSVFNDLRKILPK

-677 SKSFCN
+677 SKSLCN

-702 YYVEQVQ
+702 YYVVQVQ

-715 NSSDVKN
+715 NSSDVQN

>member
-1 MRKGQVTI
+1 MRKGQAAI

-15 YKLNDNIISIL
+15 YELNDNIISIL

-34 QLNYIIHYCYAQIYI
+34 QLNDIVHYCYAQIYI
-49 HNQNQDDIYNE
+49 YNQNQDDIYNE

-77 GLYDKDTL
+77 GLCGKDTL
-85 LNSCKK
+85 LNSSKK

-98 DYLNIDKYR
+98 DYLNIGKYR
-107 KENPSKCAEM
+107 KENPSKCADM
-117 YRLYNLYVELLY
+117 YNLYNLYVELLY

-200 FNKNCENIDLNR
+200 FNKNCENIDLNK
-212 MLFEYFLSSTS
+212 MLFEYFLSLTS
-223 NLDCSLLYDETNF
+223 NIELPYDETNF

-257 KYPPIAKAVFKN
+257 KYPPITKAVLKS
-269 FDFQLLRNS
+269 FDFKLLRNS
-278 YSYYNNIVQMNE
+278 YSYYNNIIQMNE
-290 ETFDKYKQLVTGN
+290 DIFDKYKQLVMDN
-303 GIAITLNNIKSIST
+303 GITVTLNNIKSIST
-317 KIIIKMNGTI
+317 KIVIKTNGTI
-327 NIYIREYRENKILP
+327 NIYIREYKGNTILS
-341 SGKLQYNDEVKSN
+341 SGKLQTYDETKSN
-354 KNNIVIFPNGDIYK
+354 KNDIVIFPNGDIYK
-368 ETKNE
+368 KTKNE

-384 DLRNLNNDTKKLV
+384 ALRNLNNDTKKLV

-463 YLIIKS
+463 YLIVKS

-482 QLKDKDNR
+482 QLKDKDNS
-490 ILKLVNHCMAKNWRR
+490 ILKLVNRCITKSWQR

-526 KTDLGKNR
+526 KTDWGKTR
-534 KKYIEDNLHL
+534 KKYIEENLNF
-544 IAENILDAEFNE
+544 IAENILDAEFYE
-556 FEEDCDNDILIS
+556 FADNCADDMLIQ

-574 MCIYSKKRV
+574 MCIYNNKRV
-583 KPKVDLSISNIHTL
+583 KPKVDLSISNVHTL
-597 IEKHNDVSWLL
+597 IEKHNDVSWLSR
-608 HKNSTKPVKIPK
+608 KSGTKPVKVPK
-620 NSVFNGLRKILPK
+620 DSVFNDLRKILPK

-677 SKSFCN
+677 SKSLCN

-702 YYVEQVQ
+702 YYVVQVQ

-715 NSSDVKN
+715 NSSDVQN

>member
-1 MRKGQVTI
+1 MRKGQIAI
-9 LNEAQQ
+9 LNQAKQDE
-15 YKLNDNIISIL
+15 LNDNIISIL

-34 QLNYIIHYCYAQIYI
+34 QLNDISHYCYEQIYI

-77 GLYDKDTL
+77 GFCGKDTL
-85 LNSCKK
+85 LNSSKK

-98 DYLNIDKYR
+98 DYLNIGKYR
-107 KENPSKCAEM
+107 KENPSKCADM
-117 YRLYNLYVELLY
+117 YNLYNLYVELLY

-200 FNKNCENIDLNR
+200 FNKNCENIDLNK
-212 MLFEYFLSSTS
+212 MLFEYFLSLTS
-223 NLDCSLLYDETNF
+223 NIELPYDETNF

-257 KYPPIAKAVFKN
+257 KYPPITKAVLKS
-269 FDFQLLRNS
+269 FDFKLLRNS
-278 YSYYNNIVQMNE
+278 YSYYNNIIQMNE
-290 ETFDKYKQLVTGN
+290 DIFDKYKQLVMDN
-303 GIAITLNNIKSIST
+303 GITVTLNNIKSIST
-317 KIIIKMNGTI
+317 KILIKTNGTI
-327 NIYIREYRENKILP
+327 NIYIREYKGNTILS
-341 SGKLQYNDEVKSN
+341 SGKLQTYDETKSN
-354 KNNIVIFPNGDIYK
+354 KNDIVIFPNGDIYK
-368 ETKNE
+368 KTKNE

-384 DLRNLNNDTKKLV
+384 ALRNLNNDTKKLV

-463 YLIIKS
+463 YLIVKS

-482 QLKDKDNR
+482 QLKDKDNS
-490 ILKLVNHCMAKNWRR
+490 ILKLVNRCITKSWQR

-526 KTDLGKNR
+526 KTDWGKTR
-534 KKYIEDNLHL
+534 KKYIEENLNF
-544 IAENILDAEFNE
+544 IAENILDAEFYE
-556 FEEDCDNDILIS
+556 FADNCADNMLIQ

-574 MCIYSKKRV
+574 MCIYNNKRV
-583 KPKVDLSISNIHTL
+583 KPKVDLSISNVHTL
-597 IEKHNDVSWLL
+597 IGKHNDVSWLSR
-608 HKNSTKPVKIPK
+608 KSGTKPVKVPK
-620 NSVFNGLRKILPK
+620 DSVFNDLRKILPK

-677 SKSFCN
+677 SKSLCN

-702 YYVEQVQ
+702 YYVVQVQ

-715 NSSDVKN
+715 NSSDVQN

>member
-1 MRKGQVTI
+1 MRKGQIAI
-9 LNEAQQ
+9 LNQAKQDE
-15 YKLNDNIISIL
+15 LNDNIISIL
-26 KREDLTLK
+26 KREDLTLT
-34 QLNYIIHYCYAQIYI
+34 QLNNILHYCYEQIYI

-77 GLYDKDTL
+77 GKDTL
-85 LNSCKK
+85 LNSSKK

-98 DYLNIDKYR
+98 DYLNIGKYR
-107 KENPSKCAEM
+107 KENPSKCADM
-117 YRLYNLYVELLY
+117 YNLYKLYVELLY

-200 FNKNCENIDLNR
+200 FNKNCENIDLNK
-212 MLFEYFLSSTS
+212 MLFEYFLSLTS
-223 NLDCSLLYDETNF
+223 NIELPYDETNF

-257 KYPPIAKAVFKN
+257 KYPPITKAVLKS
-269 FDFQLLRNS
+269 FDFKLLRNS
-278 YSYYNNIVQMNE
+278 YSYYNNIIQMNE
-290 ETFDKYKQLVTGN
+290 DIFDKYKQLVMDN
-303 GIAITLNNIKSIST
+303 GIAVTLNNIKSIST
-317 KIIIKMNGTI
+317 KIVIKTNGTI
-327 NIYIREYRENKILP
+327 NIYIREYKGNTILS
-341 SGKLQYNDEVKSN
+341 SGKLQTYDETKSN
-354 KNNIVIFPNGDIYK
+354 KNDIVIFPNGDIYK
-368 ETKNE
+368 KTKNE

-463 YLIIKS
+463 YLIVKS

-482 QLKDKDNR
+482 QLKDKDNS
-490 ILKLVNHCMAKNWRR
+490 ILKLVNRCIAKSWQRC
-505 LTYKRKV
+505 TYKRKV

-526 KTDLGKNR
+526 KTDWGKTK
-534 KKYIEDNLHL
+534 KKYIEENLNF
-544 IAENILDAEFNE
+544 IVENILDAEFYE
-556 FEEDCDNDILIS
+556 FEENCADDMLIQ

-574 MCIYSKKRV
+574 MCIYSNKRV

-597 IEKHNDVSWLL
+597 IEKHNDVSWLSR
-608 HKNSTKPVKIPK
+608 KSGTRPVKVPK
-620 NSVFNGLRKILPK
+620 DSVFNDLRKILPK

-669 YSYVDKDG
+669 YSYVDKNG
-677 SKSFCN
+677 SKSLCN

-702 YYVEQVQ
+702 YYVVQVQ

-715 NSSDVKN
+715 NSSDVQN

>member
-1 MRKGQVTI
+1 MRKGQIAI
-9 LNEAQQ
+9 LNQAKQDE
-15 YKLNDNIISIL
+15 LNDNIISIL

-34 QLNYIIHYCYAQIYI
+34 QLNDISHYCYEQIYI

-77 GLYDKDTL
+77 GKDTL
-85 LNSCKK
+85 LNSSKK

-98 DYLNIDKYR
+98 DYLNIGKYR
-107 KENPSKCAEM
+107 KENPSKCADM
-117 YRLYNLYVELLY
+117 YNLYKLYVELLY

-200 FNKNCENIDLNR
+200 FNKNCENIDLNK
-212 MLFEYFLSSTS
+212 MLFEYFLSLTS
-223 NLDCSLLYDETNF
+223 NIELPYDETNF

-257 KYPPIAKAVFKN
+257 KYPPISKAVLKSFNFK
-269 FDFQLLRNS
+269 LLGNS

-290 ETFDKYKQLVTGN
+290 EIFDKYKQLVMDN
-303 GIAITLNNIKSIST
+303 GIAVTLNNIKSIST
-317 KIIIKMNGTI
+317 KIVIKTNGTI
-327 NIYIREYRENKILP
+327 NIYIREYKGNTILS
-341 SGKLQYNDEVKSN
+341 SGKLQTYDETKSN
-354 KNNIVIFPNGDIYK
+354 KNDIVIFPNGDIYK
-368 ETKNE
+368 KTKNE

-384 DLRNLNNDTKKLV
+384 ALRNLNNDTKKLV

-463 YLIIKS
+463 YLIVKS

-482 QLKDKDNR
+482 QLKDKDNS
-490 ILKLVNHCMAKNWRR
+490 ILKLVNRCITKSWQR

-526 KTDLGKNR
+526 KTDWGKTR
-534 KKYIEDNLHL
+534 KKYIEENLNF
-544 IAENILDAEFNE
+544 IAENILDAEFYE
-556 FEEDCDNDILIS
+556 FADNCADNMLIQ

-574 MCIYSKKRV
+574 MCIYNNKRV
-583 KPKVDLSISNIHTL
+583 KPKVDLSISNVHTL
-597 IEKHNDVSWLL
+597 IEKHNDVSWLSR
-608 HKNSTKPVKIPK
+608 KSGTKPVKVPK
-620 NSVFNGLRKILPK
+620 DSVFNDLRKILPK

-677 SKSFCN
+677 SKSLCN

-702 YYVEQVQ
+702 YYVVQVQ

-715 NSSDVKN
+715 NSSDVQN

>member
-1 MRKGQVTI
+1 MRKGQIAI

-15 YKLNDNIISIL
+15 YELNDNIISIL

-34 QLNYIIHYCYAQIYI
+34 QLNDIVHYCYAQIYI
-49 HNQNQDDIYNE
+49 YNQNQDDIYNE

-77 GLYDKDTL
+77 GKDTL
-85 LNSCKK
+85 LNSSKK

-98 DYLNIDKYR
+98 DYLNIGKYR
-107 KENPSKCAEM
+107 KENPSKCADM
-117 YRLYNLYVELLY
+117 YNLYNLYVELLY

-200 FNKNCENIDLNR
+200 FNKNCENIDLNK
-212 MLFEYFLSSTS
+212 MLFEYFLSLTS
-223 NLDCSLLYDETNF
+223 NIELPYDETNF

-257 KYPPIAKAVFKN
+257 KYPPITKAVLKS
-269 FDFQLLRNS
+269 FDFKLLRNS
-278 YSYYNNIVQMNE
+278 YSYYNNIIQMNE
-290 ETFDKYKQLVTGN
+290 DIFDKYKQLVMDN
-303 GIAITLNNIKSIST
+303 GITVTLNNIKSIST
-317 KIIIKMNGTI
+317 KIVIKTNGTI
-327 NIYIREYRENKILP
+327 NIYIREYKGNTILS
-341 SGKLQYNDEVKSN
+341 SGKLQTYDETKSN
-354 KNNIVIFPNGDIYK
+354 KNDIVIFPNGDIYK
-368 ETKNE
+368 KTKNE

-384 DLRNLNNDTKKLV
+384 ALRNLNNDTKKLV

-455 NKININLS
+455 NNINLS
-463 YLIIKS
+463 YLIVKS

-482 QLKDKDNR
+482 QLKDKDNS
-490 ILKLVNHCMAKNWRR
+490 ILKLVNRCITKSWQR

-526 KTDLGKNR
+526 KTDWGKTR
-534 KKYIEDNLHL
+534 KKYIEENLNF

-556 FEEDCDNDILIS
+556 FEENCADDMVIQ

-574 MCIYSKKRV
+574 MCIYSNKRV

-597 IEKHNDVSWLL
+597 IEKHNDVSWLSR
-608 HKNSTKPVKIPK
+608 KSGTKPVKVPK
-620 NSVFNGLRKILPK
+620 DSVFNDLRKILPK

-677 SKSFCN
+677 SKSLCN

-702 YYVEQVQ
+702 YYVVQVQ

-715 NSSDVKN
+715 NSSDVQN